1 MTIKGTRF
9 GEIEYRDE
17 DVINFEEGLIGF
29 PTHHEYLL
37 VPHKPQSTFH
47 WLQSLDEPSLAFLVT
62 EPTHYVPDY
71 RYAVAQT
78 SDEHVV
84 LTTVVIPAGKPE
96 EMTLNLAGPIMIDA
110 SSKKARQVVLDDGSY
125 TVKHRV
131 FETSISVGDKAAA

>member
-9 GEIEYRDE
+9 GEIEYREE
-17 DVINFEEGLIGF
+17 DVISFDEGLIGF
-29 PTHHEYLL
+29 PTHHDYLL
-37 VPHKPQSTFH
+37 VPHKPQSLFH

-62 EPTHYVPDY
+62 EPTKYVPEY
-71 RYAVAQT
+71 NFAVTRTFEDQ
-78 SDEHVV
+78 VV
-84 LTTVVIPAGKPE
+84 LATVVIPVGKPQ

-131 FETSISVGDKAAA
+131 FETSNSVGDKAAA